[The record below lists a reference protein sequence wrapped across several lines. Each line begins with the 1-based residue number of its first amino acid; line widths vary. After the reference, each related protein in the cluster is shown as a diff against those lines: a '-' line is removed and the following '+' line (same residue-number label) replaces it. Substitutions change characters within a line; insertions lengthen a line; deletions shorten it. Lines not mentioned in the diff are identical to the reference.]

1 MLFLKILGVLGI
13 ILLILLG
20 ILIFLLLTV
29 LFFPIL
35 YKVEAFK
42 DEDRMEADIRINWLF
57 GLLSGRFQYPE
68 PGEFTVKLLWKKLF
82 PKGTS
87 KKPDPGSHKKAANA
101 EKAKEAEGAEET
113 LVPTETGETEEN
125 GETRETT
132 KNVEYKTE
140 EYKAEE
146 YKTDET
152 EGAKDTQ
159 TKQKSRAPFSLSEKL
174 DNLQKYKELLL
185 CEDSKELMQHLFFRL
200 GKILKSIRPRKLKL
214 KLTFGT
220 GSPDTTGYAYG
231 IYGMFLCRWGKEV
244 YVTPDFERQRL
255 DGTLYAKGHVIMAV
269 LLLHGIKIAMDK
281 HLRQLYRKLKKI
293 NHTSNNA
300 KKAGME

>member
-1 MLFLKILGVLGI
+1 MLFLKILGILGI

-42 DEDRMEADIRINWLF
+42 DADRMEADIRISWLF
-57 GLLSGRFQYPE
+57 GLLRGRFQYPE

-82 PKGTS
+82 PKGSSPKT
-87 KKPDPGSHKKAANA
+87 DPGSRKKAANA
-101 EKAKEAEGAEET
+101 EKATEATEAEEIQKAEKTEENAKAEGAEET
-113 LVPTETGETEEN
+113 
-125 GETRETT
+125 R
-132 KNVEYKTE
+132 
-140 EYKAEE
+140 
-146 YKTDET
+146 ET
-152 EGAKDTQ
+152 EGAKATQ

-244 YVTPDFERQRL
+244 YVTPDFERRRL
-255 DGTLYAKGHVIMAV
+255 DGTLYAKGHVTMAV
-269 LLLHGIKIAMDK
+269 LLLHGIKIVMDK
-281 HLRQLYRKLKKI
+281 QLRQLYRKLKKI

>member
-1 MLFLKILGVLGI
+1 MLFLKILGILGI
-13 ILLILLG
+13 VLLILLG

-57 GLLSGRFQYPE
+57 GLLCGRFQYPV
-68 PGEFTVKLLWKKLF
+68 PGEFMVKLLWKKLF
-82 PKGTS
+82 PAGTS
-87 KKPDPGSHKKAANA
+87 PKPDPGSHKKAADA
-101 EKAKEAEGAEET
+101 EKVKEAEKTQEVAEA
-113 LVPTETGETEEN
+113 GETEEIAGD
-125 GETRETT
+125 GEIQRA
-132 KNVEYKTE
+132 E
-140 EYKAEE
+140 ESAKAEE
-146 YKTDET
+146 T
-152 EGAKDTQ
+152 EEAKDTQ
-159 TKQKSRAPFSLSEKL
+159 TKQESRTSFSLSEKL
-174 DNLQKYKELLL
+174 DNLRKYKDLLL

-244 YVTPDFERQRL
+244 YVTPDFERRRL

-269 LLLHGIKIAMDK
+269 LLLHGIRIVMDK
-281 HLRQLYRKLKKI
+281 QLRQLYRKLKKI